1 MIAGETSLESLALG
15 VLLPS
20 FPGVTVPPAV
30 LELLAGG
37 LGGLCLFAGNTA
49 GGPDAVAA
57 YTAAV
62 RAVAPDAVVAVDEEG
77 GDVTRLH
84 VPEGSPVLGPLALG
98 AAGDLELTRAVGRAI
113 GVELAALGI
122 TLDLGPVADVN
133 SNADN
138 PVIGTRSFG
147 ASAQDA
153 AAHVAAWTAG
163 LQSAGVAACAKHFPG
178 HGDTGVDSHLALPV
192 LDVGLAVLTERELV
206 PFAAAVD
213 AGVAAVMTSHV
224 VVPALD
230 SLPATLSARVL
241 SLLRDRLGFT
251 GLIVT
256 DALDMAG
263 ASAGRGVPEAAVL
276 SIAAGADLLCLGAD
290 SSVEQLRELQA
301 ALVDA
306 VRSGRLAEERLAD
319 AADAVRRLAVPQAR
333 AELDSRG
340 FSEALAAGAARSV
353 TVSGSLPSLAGA
365 TVVRVDSPG
374 TIAIGGAPWGLAADA
389 VVAPGETRLPPGPL
403 VIQVRDAHRQP
414 DVLATLAAAGGGDAV
429 VVEWG
434 WPARRTDGLPTVEAR
449 GWSRPGAAAV
459 TDVLRQAGWD
469 R

>member
-1 MIAGETSLESLALG
+1 MSSLESLALG

-20 FPGVTVPPAV
+20 FPGTTVPPAV
-30 LELLAGG
+30 VGLLEEG
-37 LGGLCLFAGNTA
+37 LGGLCLFASNTA
-49 GGPDAVAA
+49 DGPEAVAA
-57 YTAAV
+57 CTATV
-62 RAVAPDAVVAVDEEG
+62 RAASPYAVVAVDEEG

-84 VPEGSPVLGPLALG
+84 GPCGSPVLGPLALG
-98 AAGDLELTRAVGRAI
+98 AADDLELTRAVSRAI
-113 GVELAALGI
+113 GLELAGLGV

-133 SNADN
+133 SNPDN

-147 ASAQDA
+147 PVATDV

-192 LDVGLAVLTERELV
+192 LDLDLDSLSVRELV

-230 SLPATLSARVL
+230 ALPATLSAPVL
-241 SLLRDRLGFT
+241 GLLRDRLGFT
-251 GLIVT
+251 GVIVS

-263 ASAGRGVPEAAVL
+263 ASAGRGIPEAAVL
-276 SIAAGADLLCLGAD
+276 SIAAGADLLCIGAD
-290 SSVEQLRELQA
+290 NSVEQVRELQA

-306 VRSGRLAEERLAD
+306 VRSGRLAEERLAE
-319 AADAVRRLAVPQAR
+319 AVAAVRRIAGALSSGP
-333 AELDSRG
+333 ELDPAR
-340 FSEALAAGAARSV
+340 LAAAAARSV
-353 TVSGSLPSLAGA
+353 TTSAPLPSLAGA
-365 TVVRVDSPG
+365 CVVRVDSPG
-374 TIAIGGAPWGLAADA
+374 TIAIGGSPWGLPAD
-389 VVAPGETRLPPGPL
+389 VVVTPGSTALPDGPL
-403 VIQVRDAHRQP
+403 VLQVRDAHRQP
-414 DVLATLAAAGGGDAV
+414 DVLATLAAAADHDAV

-434 WPARRTDGLPTVEAR
+434 WPARRSDAMPTVDAR
-449 GWSRPGAAAV
+449 GWSQPGAVAV
-459 TDVLRQAGWD
+459 VEVLRQAGWD